1 MSEGQGIRFGIMTGQ
16 RDTWPVIVDRWQ
28 ELETLGFDVGWVT
41 DHFFGGA
48 DEMVPYFEAWTL
60 LAGVAAVTE
69 KIRMGIMV
77 CSVTHRNPSFLAKQA
92 ITVDHISNGRCD
104 FGLGAG
110 WWEREHEAYSY
121 EYPSDGV
128 RVGMFREAL
137 EVFDS
142 FQENERTDYDGEY
155 YRFVNTPFEPKGIQ
169 PRMPVVVG
177 ASGPKMLAITAK
189 HANIWNTRSEI
200 DEAVR
205 KSNLLDA
212 ACEKIGRDPATIM
225 RSVWPAQNQLT
236 SVETFRNYV
245 ETFYDAGFRD
255 FMFGWPPDE
264 AGEEIM
270 REVARTVIPEFR
282 ERS

>member
-16 RDTWPVIVDRWQ
+16 RDTWPVLVDRWQ

-110 WWEREHEAYSY
+110 WWEREHEAYGY

-137 EVFDS
+137 ELFDS
-142 FQENERTDYDGEY
+142 FQENERTDYDGEH

-189 HANIWNTRSEI
+189 HANIWNTRSDI

-236 SVETFRNYV
+236 SVDTFRTYV
-245 ETFYDAGFRD
+245 ETFYAAGFRD
-255 FMFGWPPDE
+255 FLFGWPPDE
-264 AGEEIM
+264 AGEEVM